1 MENIKNL
8 VQLILENEY
17 VDAGTAFNGYNVA
30 IPRSAHSDF
39 GVHRDDASQ
48 VNRIH
53 AFANSFLAGGYLE
66 PQAALVMLRSKLN
79 HAGLDFDFNRKTK
92 LKEGNNAFQL
102 SRYGEIFGTT
112 PTTNLLKDGFDR
124 GMDYIPLQLTFNLT
138 RSPNG
143 KAYFS
148 NIQIGQTGLIDVAN
162 MVDPLAPVEEMFD
175 ETGEVLVESKDM
187 VGSLTNMIMK
197 NKEIKTKVLE
207 PIFKSLMVTKKKKK
221 LTKDATIS
229 RLKFAAKSAVRK
241 LTNMGKIK
249 KGMADDKIIDKL
261 ANSLYR
267 KFRTMETLTGD

>member
-39 GVHRDDASQ
+39 GVHRDDFSQ

-53 AFANSFLAGGYLE
+53 AFANSFLSGGYLE
-66 PQAALVMLRSKLN
+66 PQAALVMLKSKLN

-102 SRYGEIFGTT
+102 NRYGEIFGTT

-124 GMDYIPLQLTFNLT
+124 GTDYIPLQLTFNLT

-197 NKEIKTKVLE
+197 NKEIKSKVLE